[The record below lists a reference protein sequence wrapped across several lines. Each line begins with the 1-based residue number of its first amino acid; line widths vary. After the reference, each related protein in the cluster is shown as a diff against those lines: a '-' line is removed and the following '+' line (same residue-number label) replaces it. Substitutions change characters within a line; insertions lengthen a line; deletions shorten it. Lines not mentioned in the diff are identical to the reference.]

1 MSATIKY
8 ILLFASLEIVEKQQN
23 VSAKTEVTCKAE
35 DSDKEP
41 FPANLNVTSDVIRS
55 YLSISV
61 DTDSSASNNPEEY
74 WVHDDDIFQRKL
86 ELRESKISNLLRKQE
101 GLLQTIEK
109 MATKTL
115 PTE

>member
-41 FPANLNVTSDVIRS
+41 FPANLNVI
-55 YLSISV
+55 
-61 DTDSSASNNPEEY
+61 TDSSASNNPEEY
-74 WVHDDDIFQRKL
+74 WVHDDDILQRKL